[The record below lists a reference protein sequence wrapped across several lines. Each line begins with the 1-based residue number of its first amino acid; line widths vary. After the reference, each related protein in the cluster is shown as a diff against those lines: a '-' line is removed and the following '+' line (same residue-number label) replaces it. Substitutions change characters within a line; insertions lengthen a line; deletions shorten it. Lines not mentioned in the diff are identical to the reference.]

1 MYTEIE
7 YEQRGHVGIITIDRP
22 EARNALTFTT
32 YAELADAVDTTTAR
46 CLVITGRDP
55 AFCSGDD
62 VKQVMVAASADLQ
75 RADREPRLTP
85 AAGSL
90 LRTDVPIIA
99 AVNGAAVGW
108 GMELALMADIRIA
121 SERAKFGELFVKRG
135 LCCDVAGLARLA
147 ELVGREHAAELLY
160 TGRVISAA
168 EARDLRLVSRV
179 VGHDDLLPA
188 ALELAE
194 AIAAN
199 PAARR
204 AGPQARS
211 ARGARSEL
219 GRPRTV
225 GQLVARRVVPHRRPP
240 RGRRRLPRKARPELH
255 RPLTYYLQSMKD
267 LRGTTAIVTGASRGI
282 GVYIA
287 KALAEEGVNLSLAAR
302 SEPELEAVRAEI
314 EALGVQAIAVVCDVA
329 IADDRA
335 NLLARTEAELGP
347 VDVLV
352 NNAGIER
359 IRRFEE
365 STVTDFT
372 DTLAINLEA
381 PILLTLAV
389 VPGMLERRRGH
400 VVNIAS
406 GAGKVGVAYGTSYCA
421 SKHGLVG
428 FTHAL
433 RAEYDRSP
441 VGFSV
446 VCPGFVTDDGM
457 YDRWAQHGIHA
468 PRIAGTSKP
477 EKVASVVVDCIR
489 KDRSEVI
496 VNTPPVRPLV
506 VLANMFPS
514 ITPKLLRR
522 FGYTGTFEKVIAAGI
537 Q

>member
-1 MYTEIE
+1 
-7 YEQRGHVGIITIDRP
+7 
-22 EARNALTFTT
+22 
-32 YAELADAVDTTTAR
+32 
-46 CLVITGRDP
+46 
-55 AFCSGDD
+55 
-62 VKQVMVAASADLQ
+62 
-75 RADREPRLTP
+75 
-85 AAGSL
+85 
-90 LRTDVPIIA
+90 
-99 AVNGAAVGW
+99 
-108 GMELALMADIRIA
+108 
-121 SERAKFGELFVKRG
+121 
-135 LCCDVAGLARLA
+135 
-147 ELVGREHAAELLY
+147 
-160 TGRVISAA
+160 
-168 EARDLRLVSRV
+168 
-179 VGHDDLLPA
+179 
-188 ALELAE
+188 
-194 AIAAN
+194 
-199 PAARR
+199 
-204 AGPQARS
+204 
-211 ARGARSEL
+211 
-219 GRPRTV
+219 
-225 GQLVARRVVPHRRPP
+225 
-240 RGRRRLPRKARPELH
+240 
-255 RPLTYYLQSMKD
+255 MKE

-287 KALAEEGVNLSLAAR
+287 RALAEEGVNLSLTAR
-302 SEPELEAVRAEI
+302 SADELEQVRSEI
-314 EALGVQAIAVVCDVA
+314 ESMGVKAIATVGDVS
-329 IADDRA
+329 IAEDRA
-335 NLLARTEAELGP
+335 RLIERTEAELGP
-347 VDVLV
+347 IDVLV